1 MSVGKRILRL
11 RLESNRTQ
19 REISEDT
26 GLAVSY
32 LSRLENGRIT
42 PTIPTLTKIA
52 KSLGVNV
59 TSFFGQES
67 ALESGD
73 RCPVSTSGR
82 CVLDQLLVG
91 RGRKPETKWEGYTPQ
106 QLELLRLCD
115 YIIHT
120 GDKEILS
127 SLLTV
132 LEALLSFSGS
142 TDRQELRQQLRA
154 RRGPRRR
161 PEVEGGNDGD
171 AAAPADA

>member
-11 RLESNRTQ
+11 RLEANRTQ

-42 PTIPTLTKIA
+42 PTIPTLSKIA
-52 KSLGVNV
+52 KSLNV
-59 TSFFGQES
+59 DVTAFFGQE
-67 ALESGD
+67 APLESGD

-91 RGRKPETKWEGYTPQ
+91 RGRRPETHWEGYTPQ

-115 YIIHT
+115 YLIHS
-120 GDKEILS
+120 GDKEIMN
-127 SLLTV
+127 SLTTV
-132 LEALLSFSGS
+132 LEALLAFSGS
-142 TDRQELRQQLRA
+142 DERVQSKAARRSK
-154 RRGPRRR
+154 RRGPRRKNL
-161 PEVEGGNDGD
+161 EVAES
-171 AAAPADA
+171 A

>member
-11 RLESNRTQ
+11 RLDANRTQ

-42 PTIPTLTKIA
+42 PTIPTLNKIA

-59 TSFFGQES
+59 TAFFGQEPP
-67 ALESGD
+67 LESGD

-82 CVLDQLLVG
+82 CVLDQLMVG
-91 RGRKPETKWEGYTPQ
+91 RGRKPNTQWEGYTPQ

-115 YIIHT
+115 YLIHT
-120 GDKEILS
+120 RDKEILN
-127 SLLTV
+127 SLTTV
-132 LEALLSFSGS
+132 LEALLSYSGAK
-142 TDRQELRQQLRA
+142 DRPDKKSGVRA
-154 RRGPRRR
+154 RRGPRKK
-161 PEVEGGNDGD
+161 PS
-171 AAAPADA
+171 ALQSS

>member
-11 RLESNRTQ
+11 RLEANRTQ
-19 REISEDT
+19 REISEET

-52 KSLGVNV
+52 KALNV
-59 TSFFGQES
+59 SVTAFFGQEPP
-67 ALESGD
+67 LESGD

-91 RGRKPETKWEGYTPQ
+91 RGRKPDMKWEGYTPQ

-115 YIIHT
+115 HLIHS
-120 GDKEILS
+120 GNRDVLN
-127 SLLTV
+127 SLGTL
-132 LEALLSFSGS
+132 LEAMLAFAGSKDHPSGK
-142 TDRQELRQQLRA
+142 RGIRA

-161 PEVEGGNDGD
+161 PEAEM
-171 AAAPADA
+171 A

>member
-11 RLESNRTQ
+11 RLEANKTQ
-19 REISEDT
+19 REISEET

-52 KSLGVNV
+52 KALGVNV
-59 TSFFGQES
+59 TAFFGQEP

-91 RGRKPETKWEGYTPQ
+91 RGRKPDTKWEGYTPH

-115 YIIHT
+115 YLIHT
-120 GDKEILS
+120 GDKEIMN
-127 SLLTV
+127 SLFTV
-132 LEALLSFSGS
+132 LEALLDYSGS
-142 TDRQELRQQLRA
+142 KARA
-154 RRGPRRR
+154 EKKEAIRSRRGPRKR
-161 PEVEGGNDGD
+161 PELEVV
-171 AAAPADA
+171 

>member
-11 RLESNRTQ
+11 RLEANRTQ
-19 REISEDT
+19 REISEET

-52 KSLGVNV
+52 KALRVNV
-59 TSFFGQES
+59 TAFFGQEP

-73 RCPVSTSGR
+73 KCPVSTSGR

-91 RGRKPETKWEGYTPQ
+91 RGRKPDTKWEGYTPQ

-115 YIIHT
+115 YLIHT
-120 GDKEILS
+120 GDKEIMGSLS
-127 SLLTV
+127 TV
-132 LEALLSFSGS
+132 MEALLSFSGS
-142 TDRQELRQQLRA
+142 KDRTRRKLGIRA

-161 PEVEGGNDGD
+161 PEVEL
-171 AAAPADA
+171 A

>member
-11 RLESNRTQ
+11 RLEANKTQ

-52 KSLGVNV
+52 KALAVNV
-59 TSFFGQES
+59 TAFFGQEP

-91 RGRKPETKWEGYTPQ
+91 RGRKPDTKWEGYTPQ

-115 YIIHT
+115 YLIHT
-120 GDKEILS
+120 GDKEIMN
-127 SLLTV
+127 SLFTV
-132 LEALLSFSGS
+132 LEALLNYSGS
-142 TDRQELRQQLRA
+142 KARAEKKEALRN
-154 RRGPRRR
+154 RRGPRKR
-161 PEVEGGNDGD
+161 PELEVV
-171 AAAPADA
+171 

>member
-11 RLESNRTQ
+11 RLEANRTQ

-42 PTIPTLTKIA
+42 PTIPTLSKIA
-52 KSLGVNV
+52 TALGVDV
-59 TSFFGQES
+59 TAFFGQEPQ
-67 ALESGD
+67 LDSGD

-91 RGRKPETKWEGYTPQ
+91 RGRKPDTSWEGYTPH

-115 YIIHT
+115 FLIHT
-120 GDKEILS
+120 GDKEILN
-127 SLLTV
+127 SLQTV
-132 LEALLSFSGS
+132 LEALLTFSKSGES
-142 TDRQELRQQLRA
+142 EKRKANRRSR

-161 PEVEGGNDGD
+161 IQEV
-171 AAAPADA
+171 

>member
-11 RLESNRTQ
+11 RLEANRTQ

-42 PTIPTLTKIA
+42 PTIPTLSKIA
-52 KSLGVNV
+52 KSLGVDV
-59 TSFFGQES
+59 TAFFGQDPP
-67 ALESGD
+67 LDSGD

-91 RGRKPETKWEGYTPQ
+91 RGRKPDTNWEGYTPH

-115 YIIHT
+115 YLIHS

-127 SLLTV
+127 SLQTV
-132 LEALLSFSGS
+132 LEALLAFSTS
-142 TDRQELRQQLRA
+142 EEHAERKSSRRSR
-154 RRGPRRR
+154 RRGPRRKKI
-161 PEVEGGNDGD
+161 
-171 AAAPADA
+171 PAN

>member
-11 RLESNRTQ
+11 RLEANRTQ
-19 REISEDT
+19 REISEVT

-52 KSLGVNV
+52 NALSVDV
-59 TSFFGQES
+59 TAFFGQEP

-73 RCPVSTSGR
+73 RCPVSTSGK

-91 RGRKPETKWEGYTPQ
+91 RGRRPDTKWDGYTPQ

-115 YIIHT
+115 YLIHT
-120 GDKEILS
+120 GDKEVMT
-127 SLLTV
+127 SLQTV
-132 LEALLSFSGS
+132 MEALLAYTGAESREERKLNRRS
-142 TDRQELRQQLRA
+142 R
-154 RRGPRRR
+154 RRGPRRK
-161 PEVEGGNDGD
+161 PIE
-171 AAAPADA
+171 

>member
-11 RLESNRTQ
+11 RLEANRTQ
-19 REISEDT
+19 REISEET

-42 PTIPTLTKIA
+42 PTIPTLSKIA
-52 KSLGVNV
+52 KALKVNV
-59 TSFFGQES
+59 TAFFGQEP
-67 ALESGD
+67 AIEPGD

-91 RGRKPETKWEGYTPQ
+91 RGRKPDMKWEGYTPQ

-115 YIIHT
+115 FLIHS
-120 GDKEILS
+120 GNREILN
-127 SLLTV
+127 SLGTV
-132 LEALLSFSGS
+132 MEALLTFSGS
-142 TDRQELRQQLRA
+142 KDQMLHKRSIRA

-161 PEVEGGNDGD
+161 PEAETV
-171 AAAPADA
+171 

>member
-11 RLESNRTQ
+11 RLEANRTQ
-19 REISEDT
+19 REISEQS

-52 KSLGVNV
+52 QALNVNV
-59 TSFFGQES
+59 TAFFGQES
-67 ALESGD
+67 ALESSD

-91 RGRKPETKWEGYTPQ
+91 RGRKPDTKWEGYTPQ

-115 YIIHT
+115 YLIHS
-120 GDKEILS
+120 GDREVLT
-127 SLLTV
+127 SLGTV
-132 LEALLSFSGS
+132 MEALLSFTGS
-142 TDRQELRQQLRA
+142 PDHTLRKQGVHA
-154 RRGPRRR
+154 RRGPRHR
-161 PEVEGGNDGD
+161 PDVQPG
-171 AAAPADA
+171 

>member
-11 RLESNRTQ
+11 RLEANRTQ
-19 REISEDT
+19 REISEET

-52 KSLGVNV
+52 RALGVNV
-59 TSFFGQES
+59 TAFFGQET
-67 ALESGD
+67 AVESGD

-91 RGRKPETKWEGYTPQ
+91 RGRKPDNNWQGYTPH

-115 YIIHT
+115 YLIHS
-120 GDKEILS
+120 GDKEILN
-127 SLLTV
+127 SLGTV
-132 LEALLSFSGS
+132 LEALLSFSGAK
-142 TDRQELRQQLRA
+142 DRSGKRPTLRS

-161 PEVEGGNDGD
+161 PEAET
-171 AAAPADA
+171 A

>member
-11 RLESNRTQ
+11 RLDANKTQ
-19 REISEDT
+19 REISEET

-42 PTIPTLTKIA
+42 PTIPTLTKISKA
-52 KSLGVNV
+52 LGVNV
-59 TSFFGQES
+59 TAFFGQEP

-91 RGRKPETKWEGYTPQ
+91 RGRKPDTKWEGYTPQ

-115 YIIHT
+115 YLIHS
-120 GDKEILS
+120 GDKEIMS
-127 SLLTV
+127 SLSTM

-142 TDRQELRQQLRA
+142 KERIEKRHSLRS

-161 PEVEGGNDGD
+161 PEVEAE
-171 AAAPADA
+171 AAS

>member
-1 MSVGKRILRL
+1 MYQMSVGKRILRL
-11 RLESNRTQ
+11 RLEANKTQ
-19 REISEDT
+19 REISEET

-52 KSLGVNV
+52 KALGVNV
-59 TSFFGQES
+59 TAFFGQEP

-91 RGRKPETKWEGYTPQ
+91 RGRKPDTKWEGYTPH

-115 YIIHT
+115 YLIHT
-120 GDKEILS
+120 GDKEIMG
-127 SLLTV
+127 SLFTV
-132 LEALLSFSGS
+132 MEALLNYSGS
-142 TDRQELRQQLRA
+142 KARA
-154 RRGPRRR
+154 EKKEAIRSRRGPRKR
-161 PEVEGGNDGD
+161 PELEVV
-171 AAAPADA
+171 